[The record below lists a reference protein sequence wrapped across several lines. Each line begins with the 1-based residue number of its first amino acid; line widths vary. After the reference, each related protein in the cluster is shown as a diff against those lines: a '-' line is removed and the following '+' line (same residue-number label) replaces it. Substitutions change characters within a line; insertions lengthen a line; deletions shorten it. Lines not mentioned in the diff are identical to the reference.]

1 MRNNLLSVLVISLAV
16 SCFSLTCTATALSDQ
31 LSEAARNWDE
41 KIIAGIP
48 SKLEKEH
55 LPSQVDTENDLLLE
69 RHVDFSMLREKNR
82 LWLLI
87 VITVSTPILLA
98 IVLLCLK
105 KVPECS
111 EESLVNAIGLVMV
124 IEGTIFITVAAA
136 TTEQLTA
143 PIGILGAIAGYLF
156 GSAKRRTTEK
166 PEPMEPVTE

>member
-1 MRNNLLSVLVISLAV
+1 MVVISLAV
-16 SCFSLTCTATALSDQ
+16 SCFSLTFTATALSDQ

-41 KIIAGIP
+41 KIGASIP
-48 SKLEKEH
+48 SKLEKDH

-69 RHVDFSMLREKNR
+69 RHADYTMLREKNR

-111 EESLVNAIGLVMV
+111 GESLVNAIGLVMV

-156 GSAKRRTTEK
+156 GSAKRRTAEK
-166 PEPMEPVTE
+166 PQPMEPVTE